1 MASVAPDD
9 VLDAVTGQDAA
20 HTVRGVG
27 DGSTLPL
34 LLAASALRR
43 AGASAATLAM
53 PAAGDPVGI
62 GGPRDFTE
70 AAVDAGEAALFPGAR
85 LGLVPSVVG
94 GGVSWQAYPAG
105 AGATVPD
112 VAGAERELREAL
124 LAASQQVHEIESPR
138 GRAETTAAL
147 CALRIPRTALLPQSY
162 SARAERLAALA
173 LRCTTIVELAPG
185 RQPALVHLERAARHA
200 LVAAASETPQ
210 QRARADR

>member
-9 VLDAVTGQDAA
+9 LLDAVNGQDAA

-70 AAVDAGEAALFPGAR
+70 AAVDAGEAALFRGAR

-94 GGVSWQAYPAG
+94 GGVSWQG
-105 AGATVPD
+105 LSG
-112 VAGAERELREAL
+112 GC
-124 LAASQQVHEIESPR
+124 R
-138 GRAETTAAL
+138 G
-147 CALRIPRTALLPQSY
+147 
-162 SARAERLAALA
+162 
-173 LRCTTIVELAPG
+173 
-185 RQPALVHLERAARHA
+185 
-200 LVAAASETPQ
+200 
-210 QRARADR
+210 DRP